1 MSDDCTIALSAT
13 TIHTTT
19 LGRISVVTVT
29 GDVDLASGGP
39 LRAILA
45 ALLDQHPSGLVVDLS
60 RTVFFSAA
68 GVQTLVETAARAR
81 ERQVP
86 MVVVADHRIVLR
98 PLRITG
104 ADRKLHLTSTV
115 DEALSALA
123 AGRVPPPVPDHSPA
137 AV

>member
-1 MSDDCTIALSAT
+1 MSDDCTIALSTT

-19 LGRISVVTVT
+19 LGSISVVTVT
-29 GDVDLASGGP
+29 GEVDIATGGP

-45 ALLDQHPSGLVVDLS
+45 ARLDQHPSGLVVDMT

-68 GVQTLVETAARAR
+68 GIHALVETAARAR

-86 MVVVADHRIVLR
+86 TVVVADHRIVLR

-104 ADRKLHLTSTV
+104 ADRKMHLTSTV

-123 AGRVPPPVPDHSPA
+123 AGRVPLPVLDQSPA